1 MARFT
6 VHSLE
11 GTNYVTATLENESI
25 RAEAGALCYMVG
37 DIVIRSPR
45 WIGPWTRFKAMMAGE
60 TAARPTYTGTGTIT
74 LESSLAGF
82 AVVTLGQVDW
92 LLEPGAYWASD
103 STVDVTYHR
112 ERMMTSLWAGEGF
125 VYLQTRVRGSGQ
137 CVLHTRGP
145 IEELV
150 IEGGQRVVAEP
161 PYVIARTANVRMR
174 VRRATKNFWGRRNAG
189 EPYIRE
195 YRTDD
200 SRPGRLLV
208 NPAPYWRQVLL
219 KEKLTTH
226 IAAT

>member
-1 MARFT
+1 MAKFV

-11 GTNYVTATLENESI
+11 GTNYVTAALDNESI
-25 RAEAGALCYMVG
+25 RAEPGALCYMVG
-37 DIVIRSPR
+37 DITIRSP
-45 WIGPWTRFKAMMAGE
+45 WMIGPWTWFKAMMAGE
-60 TAARPTYTGTGTIT
+60 AAARPTYTGTGVVTF
-74 LESSLAGF
+74 ESSLAGF
-82 AVVTLGQVDW
+82 AVINLDDVDW

-103 STVDVTYHR
+103 ATVDVTYHR
-112 ERMMTSLWAGEGF
+112 ERMLTSLWAGEGF

-174 VRRATKNFWGRRNAG
+174 VRRATKNFFGRHRAG

-208 NPAPYWRQVLL
+208 NPAPYWRQILL

-226 IAAT
+226 ITAS